1 MKSGVYVTKA
11 TSPTVRMNAQQSFY
25 QAVLVVNTIQTGTK
39 MKPSNAKSAIMTS
52 VLTVMMQLMS
62 LKILKQQL
70 VNAINVEQERET
82 KTVTAQINIIETTP
96 PKTVYLAL
104 TAVQSVPMAST
115 ASYAMMDGSL
125 TLTITLLVHAALQT
139 ARFVMM
145 VTVQV
150 VTENVKNVLKILN
163 LT

>member
-104 TAVQSVPMAST
+104 TAVQSVPMASA

-145 VTVQV
+145 VTYQV

>member
-104 TAVQSVPMAST
+104 TAVQSVPMASA

-139 ARFVMM
+139 VRFVMM
-145 VTVQV
+145 VTYQV

>member
-11 TSPTVRMNAQQSFY
+11 TSPTIRMNAQQSFY

-145 VTVQV
+145 VTYQV